1 MQYTNL
7 ARRFLALDAAGRVP
21 YWRRASFG
29 LGVADGGARADR
41 ALRPIQTAQERNACL
56 RRHVAS
62 EHPVWLRACY
72 AAALAPAYRDLLA
85 RCEVGDPYSV
95 DDVCVFDDA
104 GLYDAAGDGGE
115 EAAALERLLLRAP
128 MLADVVQYRSDADV
142 QRSRALE
149 EEELEDLG
157 DLEPGMVELE
167 EASRR
172 AQWLLYLVDEE
183 VLSDGRDLV
192 KMMWMDVHGRCVWR
206 NRIMPGRMGPFRG
219 ALADCKSLAAHVE
232 DEAVRGEDDSE
243 EASWRQGAVF
253 LH

>member
-1 MQYTNL
+1 MPY
-7 ARRFLALDAAGRVP
+7 RRP
-21 YWRRASFG
+21 SFDPA
-29 LGVADGGARADR
+29 ADGGARVDR
-41 ALRPIQTAQERNACL
+41 ALRPFQTAQERNASL

-62 EHPVWLRACY
+62 EHPVWLRTCY
-72 AAALAPAYRDLLA
+72 AAARAPLYRDLRG

-95 DDVCVFDDA
+95 DDVCIFDDA
-104 GLYDAAGDGGE
+104 GLYDAAAGGEEDGDGDGDE

-142 QRSRALE
+142 QRGRAI

-157 DLEPGMVELE
+157 DFEPEMVELE
-167 EASRR
+167 KASRR
-172 AQWLLYLVDEE
+172 AMWLLYLVDEE

-219 ALADCKSLAAHVE
+219 ALANCKTLSMHIE
-232 DEAVRGEDDSE
+232 DEAVRGEDGSE

>member
-1 MQYTNL
+1 MPY
-7 ARRFLALDAAGRVP
+7 RRQASSLDPA
-21 YWRRASFG
+21 
-29 LGVADGGARADR
+29 ADGGETRVDR
-41 ALRPIQTAQERNACL
+41 ALRPFQTAQERNACL
-56 RRHVAS
+56 RRHVAC

-72 AAALAPAYRDLLA
+72 AAAREPAYRDLLG

-104 GLYDAAGDGGE
+104 GLYGAAGGAGEEEVGGHGGE
-115 EAAALERLLLRAP
+115 EAALERLLLRAP

-142 QRSRALE
+142 QRGIALE
-149 EEELEDLG
+149 EEELEDLR
-157 DLEPGMVELE
+157 DLEPEMVELE

-172 AQWLLYLVDEE
+172 AEWLLYLVDEE

-219 ALADCKSLAAHVE
+219 ALADCKSLSAHVE

-243 EASWRQGAVF
+243 EARWRQGAVF